1 MNAMSEN
8 PIKSYLAQHPKAC
21 GIVFT
26 MCMLL
31 TSAGSAAATASV
43 NSGP

>member
-1 MNAMSEN
+1 MSDN
-8 PIKSYLAQHPKAC
+8 PVKSYLAEHPKAC

-31 TSAGSAAATASV
+31 MSASNAAATVSA
-43 NSGP
+43 NNGP

>member
-1 MNAMSEN
+1 MSDN
-8 PIKSYLAQHPKAC
+8 PIKAYLAEHPKAC

-31 TSAGSAAATASV
+31 ASASNAAAIASA
-43 NSGP
+43 NNGP